1 MAKSDGG
8 PAFPVQVTVGSDGK
22 ENGLQFGNRDYWA
35 TGMSLRDWFAGMAL
49 QGILRADDGSEGEPV
64 MEFRNAPVYAECAYK
79 LADAMLKEREK

>member
-49 QGILRADDGSEGEPV
+49 QGMNANPGNDLMKWSDAAASAYGVADE
-64 MEFRNAPVYAECAYK
+64 
-79 LADAMLKEREK
+79 MLKARGSDGQ